1 MQVPTDF
8 RIIPNPSEF
17 QAVEKCNVD
26 TRSAEAT
33 PLYKIDKLQ
42 SIFGG
47 HSNLTCS
54 ILESCSV
61 SQYRKGQG
69 CLRHVVTKFWSL
81 NRRQGGGKYTHRA
94 QFLELFESFWFYRDR
109 RLQKPNLQK
118 IRTIKTVKLW
128 SFVKGSQ
135 EVFETVSNQSEI
147 LSIFPSVY
155 LFASL
160 SLSLSTSY
168 LSIDYII
175 TISKMWFKC
184 CPKPQ

>member
-1 MQVPTDF
+1 M
-8 RIIPNPSEF
+8 
-17 QAVEKCNVD
+17 
-26 TRSAEAT
+26 
-33 PLYKIDKLQ
+33 
-42 SIFGG
+42 
-47 HSNLTCS
+47 
-54 ILESCSV
+54 
-61 SQYRKGQG
+61 
-69 CLRHVVTKFWSL
+69 TKFWSL

-155 LFASL
+155 LFVSL

-184 CPKPQ
+184 CPKPQKLSYQSDAALAACQTHSPWALIKILAGCGDRLQHQICFKNLPSIKS

>member
-1 MQVPTDF
+1 
-8 RIIPNPSEF
+8 
-17 QAVEKCNVD
+17 
-26 TRSAEAT
+26 
-33 PLYKIDKLQ
+33 
-42 SIFGG
+42 
-47 HSNLTCS
+47 
-54 ILESCSV
+54 
-61 SQYRKGQG
+61 
-69 CLRHVVTKFWSL
+69 L

-155 LFASL
+155 LFVSL